1 MMCSKHV
8 SLRHSPRNT
17 AAVSGLRQQL
27 GTSSHLFFCVLYNS
41 THGLLQRHLD
51 WSPGSYLTVIPD
63 SSTFDTNFI
72 AKTPRLS
79 GRGIMRLTNTTTVQN
94 MHYASKT
101 RNQLCFE
108 LPFSFSVPFS
118 GPVLKVP
125 PRREARVSKSPGKE
139 TLLQSL
145 WCGALVTN
153 LFSIRSFI
161 INFGD

>member
-1 MMCSKHV
+1 MDVQQTRLSASFV
-8 SLRHSPRNT
+8 SQYGGCERPK
-17 AAVSGLRQQL
+17 AATGDFKSFVFR
-27 GTSSHLFFCVLYNS
+27 VLHNS

-79 GRGIMRLTNTTTVQN
+79 RRGIMQLTNTTTVQN

-101 RNQLCFE
+101 RNQLCFR

-118 GPVLKVP
+118 GPVLKIP
-125 PRREARVSKSPGKE
+125 PRREASVSKFPGKE
-139 TLLQSL
+139 TLL
-145 WCGALVTN
+145 
-153 LFSIRSFI
+153 
-161 INFGD
+161 